1 MVPYWVH
8 RFHGPLLL
16 REREREKERER
27 EREKEREKC
36 VSTCFFLI
44 LEVLRGAQNVPRGS
58 FEAQ

>member
-16 REREREKERER
+16 RERERKR